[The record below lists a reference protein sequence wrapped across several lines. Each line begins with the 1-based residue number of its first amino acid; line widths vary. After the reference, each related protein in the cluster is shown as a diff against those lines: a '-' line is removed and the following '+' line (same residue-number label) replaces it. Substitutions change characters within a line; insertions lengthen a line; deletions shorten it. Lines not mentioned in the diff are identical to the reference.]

1 MGWLDSA
8 LNDPVGLV
16 MTGVGV
22 FTGNPALIMA
32 GAAHMNAANEAVKAK
47 NAAKDAANNS
57 ATARTQQIQ
66 SATAV
71 ARLGWGR
78 SRMSGP
84 IAYAQSTGTKNEFLH
99 HVTPLCIGPIDAIE
113 SVMIND
119 NVLPAENVTTG
130 MVDSGDYYTP
140 DTKQTRARRVGSGTI
155 TAVGAVTRILSAVY
169 HTNISSP
176 DSDSRSNRAVKCI
189 ATFSGTTINVTGAPA
204 PNTVD
209 VRYEYI
215 GGRGLIRVKKSLGPT
230 SNTAYSDLVTES
242 GGKWTAAHKLNGVA
256 SIYVRQEWQSDYFA
270 QIGMGSWSAIGRW
283 RKVYDPRENAAL
295 WSCDL
300 SNATAW
306 RTDAASTS
314 VTINATTDPDGA
326 MTADKVVETA
336 VTGVHTR
343 FQSFSLAAGTHT
355 WSIYAKSAERS
366 RIKLSLATAAIAI
379 GVAAEFDLASGTCLA
394 PSAVGGAT
402 NEGAW
407 IENAGGG
414 WYRCIVQ
421 CTFSAAGTMYGAM
434 SLMTAPGVTSYT
446 GVVGSGVYL
455 WGASK
460 TGADLKSHALT
471 TTAAQL
477 PVTAWSSNP
486 ALCIADYMTTSS
498 TSGGLGVPLSDIN
511 LNDLT
516 RSADICDQMVQ
527 IDAAGTL
534 QKRYE
539 LHGDITTDMTPA
551 DIMRAMCDT
560 MGGQIPIW
568 TQGKWSILAAAYS
581 PPCAVITEDML
592 AGDSIEVMPAVPRSS
607 LINRVSIKYTE
618 PGKNYS
624 IVEAPPASSP
634 TYLASDGGIDLP
646 VEMQVNLCQ
655 SQHQANRL
663 AWIKLNRA
671 RMGFTVQ
678 MTCNMYAYNIGMG
691 RTVAVTS
698 STMGWSA
705 NEFEVIGRT
714 FNPLKLTV
722 TYTLKAT
729 AASIY
734 AWSYTGMTA
743 IDLTPSTT
751 LPNPLAQPA
760 ALASLA
766 AVSGTDQLVRLG
778 DGTFVTRA
786 LVTWAQPSESL
797 VVSGGHIDVEWAQP
811 NRDAWQQLPQT
822 PGAITSAYIGPLSDT
837 GVIII
842 RARSVNSAGRAGLWA
857 TIEHTVVGQ
866 TQPPSDVTG
875 LTSAAVMGGVNVSW
889 TRPTDVDY
897 MRTELRVGA
906 TWAAGAVI
914 DKGNGADGFFWQQQ
928 TAGSYTVW
936 AAHVDRTGNYSMN
949 PASIAVAIGI
959 TSLVQTSSIAA
970 GSISAHNYITVSY
983 SSAVNTP
990 QVPVGTQVLSGTINK
1005 SDTAS
1010 ALVVSINANTALSL
1024 RGPSASFPAGVNYFL
1039 QSSTH
1044 VKLYSAAG
1052 ALLATDSTVN
1062 QERFDIKSLADAQ
1075 GGIYGGQTYGFD
1087 VARQVIYSGAYTGNI
1102 NVYAEIAYIVYDS
1115 VTGAMNTSSIGIV
1128 NTIFTGTASE
1138 FKR

>member
-1 MGWLDSA
+1 MGGWLESA
-8 LNDPVGLV
+8 ASDPVGLI

-22 FTGNPALIMA
+22 FTGNPQLIAA
-32 GAAHMNAANEAVKAK
+32 GVAHMNAANEAVKAK

-57 ATARTQQIQ
+57 ATSRTQQIQ

-84 IAYAQSTGTKNEFLH
+84 IAYAQSTGTKSEFLH

-119 NVLPAENVTTG
+119 DVLPAENVTTG
-130 MVDSGDYYTP
+130 MVESGDYYMPGT
-140 DTKQTRARRVGSGTI
+140 TQTRARRVGSGTI
-155 TAVGAVTRILSAVY
+155 TAAGAVTRIVSAVY
-169 HTNISSP
+169 YTNISSP
-176 DSDSRSNRAVKCI
+176 DSDSRSNRAVACT
-189 ATFSGTTINVTGAPA
+189 ATFSGSTITVTGAPA

-209 VRYEYI
+209 VRYEYNS
-215 GGRGLIRVKKSLGPT
+215 GRGLIRVKKSLGPT
-230 SNTAYSDLVTES
+230 SNTAYADLVTES
-242 GGKWTAAHKLNGVA
+242 GGKWTSAHKLNGVA

-283 RKVYDPRENAAL
+283 RRVYDPRENL
-295 WSCDL
+295 LLQSGGL
-300 SNATAW
+300 SVAPWTLASASIVANATTAPDG
-306 RTDAASTS
+306 TNTGSKLTESASTS
-314 VTINATTDPDGA
+314 THYVYQSSANFPAGNIKFSCYVKAAERTQAVVRIFTPATAYAYIDL
-326 MTADKVVETA
+326 TAGVVAFETGMSSPTVVEP
-336 VTGVHTR
+336 
-343 FQSFSLAAGTHT
+343 AG
-355 WSIYAKSAERS
+355 
-366 RIKLSLATAAIAI
+366 
-379 GVAAEFDLASGTCLA
+379 
-394 PSAVGGAT
+394 
-402 NEGAW
+402 N
-407 IENAGGG
+407 G
-414 WYRCIVQ
+414 WYRV
-421 CTFSAAGTMYGAM
+421 TVSSTLAATGVVMVGV
-434 SLMTAPGVTSYT
+434 MTAISGNNTYL
-446 GVVGSGVYL
+446 GVVGSGVYV
-455 WGASK
+455 WGASL
-460 TGADLKSHALT
+460 AASYVAHSPT
-471 TTAAQL
+471 TTAQIL
-477 PVTAWSSNP
+477 PVTAWSRNP
-486 ALCIADYMTTSS
+486 ALCVADYMTTAS

-511 LNDLT
+511 LYDLT
-516 RSADICDQMVQ
+516 RSADICDQLVQ
-527 IDAAGTL
+527 IDAAGTM

-539 LHGDITTDMTPA
+539 LNGDITTDMSPG

-560 MGGQIPIW
+560 MGGQVPIW
-568 TQGKWSILAAAYS
+568 TQGKWSIIAAAYR

-592 AGDSIEVMPAVPRSS
+592 AGESIEVMPAVSRSS

-618 PGKNYS
+618 PSKNYS

-634 TYLASDGGIDLP
+634 AYLASDGGIDLP

-705 NEFEVIGRT
+705 KEFEVIGRT

-734 AWSYTGMTA
+734 AWSYTGMNA
-743 IDLTPSTT
+743 IDLAPSTT

-760 ALASLA
+760 ALSSLA

-797 VVSGGHIDVEWAQP
+797 VVSGGHIDVEWSQP
-811 NRDAWQQLPQT
+811 NRDTWQQLPQT

-842 RARSVNSAGRAGLWA
+842 RARAVNSAGRAGPWS

-875 LTSAAVMGGVNVSW
+875 LTHAAVMGGVNISW

-897 MRTELRVGA
+897 LRTELRVGA
-906 TWAAGAVI
+906 TWAAGTVI
-914 DKGNGADGFFWQQQ
+914 DKGTGADGFFWQQM
-928 TAGSYTVW
+928 TAGTYTVW
-936 AAHVDRTGNYSMN
+936 AAHVDQTGNYSAA
-949 PASIAVAIGI
+949 PASILVTIGAA
-959 TSLVQTSSIAA
+959 SLVATSNVAPGAISTVTPSTSA
-970 GSISAHNYITVSY
+970 GYALTIVAGKISHLATILTLTK
-983 SSAVNTP
+983 SSPEQSMAVFM
-990 QVPVGTQVLSGTINK
+990 SGTTVCVFDN
-1005 SDTAS
+1005 SS
-1010 ALVVSINANTALSL
+1010 VN
-1024 RGPSASFPAGVNYFL
+1024 FPAGSYLFDVTTSLRVYD
-1039 QSSTH
+1039 
-1044 VKLYSAAG
+1044 SAG
-1052 ALLATDSTVN
+1052 TWIIGT
-1062 QERFDIKSLADAQ
+1062 Q
-1075 GGIYGGQTYGFD
+1075 GGISQIDSRSMAGGSTYSAPFTANAILPSGLAAGVYTVKLSCSSNAHAIKGDAGFPHTS
-1087 VARQVIYSGAYTGNI
+1087 VAV
-1102 NVYAEIAYIVYDS
+1102 IVYDIE
-1115 VTGAMNTSSIGIV
+1115 TR
-1128 NTIFTGTASE
+1128 E
-1138 FKR
+1138 LKK